1 MRPRCQR
8 HTGHLWQNGEGTSK
22 PSCLAYKN
30 VCPSLSKRIFTLP
43 TSSGG
48 DQVDIPVCSPIWSQL
63 QAQLCLVQKLE
74 KIHLC
79 STELTGVPCGGGTI
93 GSSVC

>member
-1 MRPRCQR
+1 MRPQCQS
-8 HTGHLWQNGEGTSK
+8 HTGHLCQNGESTSK
-22 PSCLAYKN
+22 TSCLAYKN
-30 VCPSLSKRIFTLP
+30 VSPSLSKRIFTLP
-43 TSSGG
+43 ISSGG
-48 DQVDIPVCSPIWSQL
+48 DQVDIAVCSPIWSQL

-79 STELTGVPCGGGTI
+79 STELTGVPRSGGTI